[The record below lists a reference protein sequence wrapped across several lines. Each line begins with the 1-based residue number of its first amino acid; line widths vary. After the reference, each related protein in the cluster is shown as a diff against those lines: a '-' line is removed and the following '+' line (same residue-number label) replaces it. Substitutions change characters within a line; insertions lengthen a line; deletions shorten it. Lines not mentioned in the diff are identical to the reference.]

1 MTTDAISTPEEGEQ
15 MTDETLALGA
25 RIRREVNGDA
35 VVDRIEASTDDFSRP
50 MQDLVTKYAFG
61 EIWGR
66 PGLDRR
72 SRSILN
78 IGMLAVLNRPDALA
92 GHIRG
97 GLNNGLTRDEIQEV
111 LLQVA
116 VYAGMPAGLGSFAVA
131 GRVFAE
137 LDAED

>member
-1 MTTDAISTPEEGEQ
+1 MNESRYESG
-15 MTDETLALGA
+15 LK
-25 RIRREVNGDA
+25 IRREVLGGV
-35 VVDRIEASTDDFSRP
+35 VVDNALNSADDFSEP
-50 MQDLVTKYAFG
+50 MQDLVTEYCWG

-78 IGMLAVLNRPDALA
+78 LGMLAVLNRPDELA

-97 GLNNGLTRDEIQEV
+97 AVTNGLSKAEIREC

-116 VYAGMPAGLGSFAVA
+116 VYAGMPAGLSSFRVA
-131 GRVFAE
+131 QGVFDE
-137 LDAED
+137 LGL

>member
-1 MTTDAISTPEEGEQ
+1 MNANRYEEG
-15 MTDETLALGA
+15 L

-35 VVDRIEASTDDFSRP
+35 VVDRIQAETDDFSRP
-50 MQDLVTKYAFG
+50 IQDLVTEYCWG

-78 IGMLAVLNRPDALA
+78 IGMLAAMNRPDALA
-92 GHIRG
+92 GHIRS
-97 GLNNGLTRDEIQEV
+97 GLVNGLTPAEIQEC

-116 VYAGMPAGLGSFAVA
+116 VYAGMPAGLAAFKVA
-131 GRVFAE
+131 SGIIGE
-137 LDAED
+137 SE